1 MHELQAH
8 SDVSPLSA
16 VRTILVVASDSG
28 RRLRFPHRGSL
39 SEILRGPGNK
49 VDVTAW
55 APGID
60 VPVAAMQL
68 AILICSKPN
77 GQAENICSA
86 IKRAAPKLPLIG
98 LGPDD
103 VGIKVKLFVLGADD
117 YLVDP
122 FEGREL
128 LARIR
133 SLIRRRGQ

>member
-16 VRTILVVASDSG
+16 VGTILVVASNSHTG
-28 RRLRFPHRGSL
+28 GSL
-39 SEILRGPGNK
+39 SEILRGAGHK

-55 APGID
+55 AAGID

-86 IKRAAPKLPLIG
+86 IRRAAPKLPLIG

-103 VGIKVKLFVLGADD
+103 VGIKVKLFDLGADD

-133 SLIRRRGQ
+133 CLIRRRGQ